1 MTAVTPLS
9 RGQDA
14 AGRRP
19 VSAALLWRRR
29 AQVRAS
35 YGGIRARSRAAPRWT
50 VPLQTAEY
58 IHQHERATR
67 GANRGPEARNT
78 I

>member
-19 VSAALLWRRR
+19 VPAALLWAARRR
-29 AQVRAS
+29 CAS
-35 YGGIRARSRAAPRWT
+35 YGGIRARSCAAPRWT
-50 VPLQTAEY
+50 VPSQTAEY
-58 IHQHERATR
+58 IHRHERATR
-67 GANRGPEARNT
+67 GVNRGW
-78 I
+78 